1 MNQVAYWERIEKD
14 ESKKGTIIQENRE
27 GKNNP
32 FQKGQEDAQQQFR
45 IPLLGTIR
53 SCGKKKIMSGR
64 RPTTPGPEEPE
75 NVASRRHSEASD
87 RAPRQGSDKS
97 AEALETMLTSS
108 TDRADARQTA
118 HKPPTTRVTPADSAD
133 GQTSLRHNFSHLHSS
148 STSRTP
154 STRTSS
160 SSLQALNED
169 TVVDAR
175 SDHSAGR
182 SPRSR
187 RTSHHL
193 GLDLSSND
201 YPVYPD
207 QSYAVLQSQIHP
219 TYRPP
224 QLWTRSSYPSHADP
238 RTRFFSSRAS
248 RTAGNSPTSSPGLF
262 SFRSTRPNSLAASD
276 DEGRISSPYLH
287 PTHLQPPKE

>member
-1 MNQVAYWERIEKD
+1 
-14 ESKKGTIIQENRE
+14 
-27 GKNNP
+27 
-32 FQKGQEDAQQQFR
+32 
-45 IPLLGTIR
+45 
-53 SCGKKKIMSGR
+53 MSGR

>member
-1 MNQVAYWERIEKD
+1 MD
-14 ESKKGTIIQENRE
+14 E
-27 GKNNP
+27 
-32 FQKGQEDAQQQFR
+32 A
-45 IPLLGTIR
+45 
-53 SCGKKKIMSGR
+53 
-64 RPTTPGPEEPE
+64 
-75 NVASRRHSEASD
+75 SEASLPPSND
-87 RAPRQGSDKS
+87 PVDPRQSVSKP
-97 AEALETMLTSS
+97 LT
-108 TDRADARQTA
+108 A
-118 HKPPTTRVTPADSAD
+118 KLPPADSAD
-133 GQTSLRHNFSHLHSS
+133 GQSSRRHNYLHLYSS

-175 SDHSAGR
+175 SDHSSGW
-182 SPRSR
+182 SPASR

-193 GLDLSSND
+193 GLDHSSSD

-224 QLWTRSSYPSHADP
+224 QLWSRSSYPSHADS
-238 RTRFFSSRAS
+238 RTRWLSSRAA

-262 SFRSTRPNSLAASD
+262 SVRNMRPSSLVASD
-276 DEGRISSPYLH
+276 EVGRISSPYLH